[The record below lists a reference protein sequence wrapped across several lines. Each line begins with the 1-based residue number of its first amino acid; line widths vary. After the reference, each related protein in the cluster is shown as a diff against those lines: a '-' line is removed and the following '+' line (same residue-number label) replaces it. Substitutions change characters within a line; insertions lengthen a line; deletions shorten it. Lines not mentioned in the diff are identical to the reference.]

1 MRNPEKQPTTM
12 ASYGLAIQKA
22 MEANGYDA
30 AGIFAAAGIDKVPS
44 NDPMERLTTAEVAA
58 LFRECVN
65 LTGNPSVGLTVARF
79 MQPSTLHA
87 LGYSLQASSTLRD
100 CCERL
105 VIYFRL
111 VSEQAEIR
119 ITEEGRLFRLSM
131 HTLADGVAF
140 ETLDAFMCFLVRL
153 FRLLYKPDL
162 KPVSVKL
169 ARPCP
174 PGYEAQYEKS
184 LHAPITFDAPYC
196 EISLE
201 QHVVD
206 EPLIGGIREIAH
218 HNDQIIE
225 GYLETL
231 DKEDIVTRVKKFI
244 IQDLSSGRCSK
255 KRVAEQMLMSQSAL
269 QLKLTERGSTFQDLR
284 DQVRKSLALSYIE
297 QCHISITEI
306 SFLLGFTDTSNF
318 SRAFRRWTGKSPTVY
333 RRSTR

>member
-1 MRNPEKQPTTM
+1 
-12 ASYGLAIQKA
+12 
-22 MEANGYDA
+22 
-30 AGIFAAAGIDKVPS
+30 
-44 NDPMERLTTAEVAA
+44 
-58 LFRECVN
+58 
-65 LTGNPSVGLTVARF
+65 
-79 MQPSTLHA
+79 
-87 LGYSLQASSTLRD
+87 
-100 CCERL
+100 
-105 VIYFRL
+105 
-111 VSEQAEIR
+111 
-119 ITEEGRLFRLSM
+119 M
-131 HTLADGVAF
+131 HTLAEGVAF

-174 PGYEAQYEKS
+174 AGYEAQYEKS

-297 QCHISITEI
+297 QGHISITEI

-333 RRSTR
+333 RGGTR